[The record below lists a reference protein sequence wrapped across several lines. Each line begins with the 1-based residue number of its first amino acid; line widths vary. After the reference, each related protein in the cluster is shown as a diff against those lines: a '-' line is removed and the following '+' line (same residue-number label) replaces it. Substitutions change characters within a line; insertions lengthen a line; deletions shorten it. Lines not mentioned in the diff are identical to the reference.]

1 MKKLVVFMVLIS
13 LLITSAFS
21 ATKSSTTTPST
32 GTVEGS
38 ATYSAETAAQYKYQT
53 NDKNRMVTIGSNGEK
68 FQGPVL
74 VTSFGQSTDG
84 SMIEQVM
91 KRLKTV
97 AYTYNPTATGADL
110 AGIKT
115 VVIAVGNSTKGLGA
129 AGISQDQET
138 QRAKE
143 FMAAVKSA
151 GVDVICC
158 HIGGATRRG
167 ALSDAFADM
176 VLPLSSFIVVKE
188 DGNEDGKF
196 TTFATSNNVPITL
209 VYGSKDT
216 VNAFKAIF

>member
-1 MKKLVVFMVLIS
+1 MKRILLTMVMIS
-13 LLITSAFS
+13 LLVIPAFA
-21 ATKSSTTTPST
+21 ATKTSTTPST
-32 GTVEGS
+32 GTVEGA
-38 ATYSAETAAQYKYQT
+38 ATYSQEIAAQYKYQT
-53 NDKNRMVTIGSNGEK
+53 DSKNRKVTIGTITEK

-97 AYTYNPTATGADL
+97 AYTYNPTATSADL
-110 AGIKT
+110 GGVKT

-138 QRAKE
+138 ARAKE
-143 FMAAVKSA
+143 FMAAAKKA
-151 GVDVICC
+151 GVKVICC
-158 HIGGATRRG
+158 PIGGATRRG

-176 VLPLSSFIVVKE
+176 VLPLSSYILVKE

-196 TTFATSNNVPITL
+196 TSFAAANNIPITL

-216 VNAFKAIF
+216 VDAFKQIF

>member
-1 MKKLVVFMVLIS
+1 MKRILLTMVMIS
-13 LLITSAFS
+13 LLVIPAFA
-21 ATKSSTTTPST
+21 ATKTSTTPST
-32 GTVEGS
+32 GTVEGA
-38 ATYSAETAAQYKYQT
+38 ATYSQEVAAQYKYQT
-53 NDKNRMVTIGSNGEK
+53 DSKNRKVTIGSITEK

-97 AYTYNPTATGADL
+97 AYTYNPTATSADL
-110 AGIKT
+110 GGVKT
-115 VVIAVGNSTKGLGA
+115 VVIAGGNSTKGLGA

-138 QRAKE
+138 ARAKE
-143 FMAAVKSA
+143 FMAAAKKA
-151 GVDVICC
+151 GVKVICC

-176 VLPLSSFIVVKE
+176 VLPLSSYILVKE

-196 TTFATSNNVPITL
+196 TSFAAANNIPITL

-216 VNAFKAIF
+216 VDAFKQIF

>member
-1 MKKLVVFMVLIS
+1 MKRILLTMVMIS
-13 LLITSAFS
+13 LLVIPAFA
-21 ATKSSTTTPST
+21 ATKTSTTPST
-32 GTVEGS
+32 GTVEGA
-38 ATYSAETAAQYKYQT
+38 ATYSQEIAAQYKYQT
-53 NDKNRMVTIGSNGEK
+53 DSKNRKVTIGTITEK

-97 AYTYNPTATGADL
+97 AYTYNPTATSADF
-110 AGIKT
+110 GGVKT

-138 QRAKE
+138 ARAKE
-143 FMAAVKSA
+143 FMAAAKKA
-151 GVDVICC
+151 GVKVICC

-176 VLPLSSFIVVKE
+176 VLPLSSYILVKE

-196 TTFATSNNVPITL
+196 TSFAAANNIPITL

-216 VNAFKAIF
+216 VDAFKQIF

>member
-1 MKKLVVFMVLIS
+1 MKRILLTMVMIS
-13 LLITSAFS
+13 LLVIPAFA
-21 ATKSSTTTPST
+21 ATKTSTTPST
-32 GTVEGS
+32 GTVEGA
-38 ATYSAETAAQYKYQT
+38 ATYSQEVAAQYKYQT
-53 NDKNRMVTIGSNGEK
+53 DSKNRKVTIGSITEK

-84 SMIEQVM
+84 SMSEQVK

-97 AYTYNPTATGADL
+97 AYTYNPTATSADL
-110 AGIKT
+110 GGVKT

-138 QRAKE
+138 ARAKE
-143 FMAAVKSA
+143 FMAAAKKA
-151 GVDVICC
+151 GVKVICC

-176 VLPLSSFIVVKE
+176 VLPLSSYILVKE

-196 TTFATSNNVPITL
+196 TSFAAANNIPITL

-216 VNAFKAIF
+216 VDAFKQIF

>member
-1 MKKLVVFMVLIS
+1 MKRILLTMVMIS
-13 LLITSAFS
+13 LLVIPAFA
-21 ATKSSTTTPST
+21 ATKTSTTPST
-32 GTVEGS
+32 GTVEGA
-38 ATYSAETAAQYKYQT
+38 ATYSQEVAAQYKYQT
-53 NDKNRMVTIGSNGEK
+53 DSKNRKVTIGTITEK

-97 AYTYNPTATGADL
+97 AYTYNPTATSADL
-110 AGIKT
+110 GGVKT
-115 VVIAVGNSTKGLGA
+115 VVIAVGNSTQGLGA

-138 QRAKE
+138 ARAKE
-143 FMAAVKSA
+143 FMAAAKKA
-151 GVDVICC
+151 GVKVICC

-176 VLPLSSFIVVKE
+176 VLPLSSYILVKE

-196 TTFATSNNVPITL
+196 TSFAAANNIPITL

-216 VNAFKAIF
+216 VDAFKQIF

>member
-1 MKKLVVFMVLIS
+1 MKRILLTMVMIS
-13 LLITSAFS
+13 LLVIPAFA
-21 ATKSSTTTPST
+21 ATKTRTTPST
-32 GTVEGS
+32 GTVEGA
-38 ATYSAETAAQYKYQT
+38 ATYSQEVAAQYKYQT
-53 NDKNRMVTIGSNGEK
+53 DSKNRMVTIGTITEK

-97 AYTYNPTATGADL
+97 AYTYNPTATSADL
-110 AGIKT
+110 GGVKT

-138 QRAKE
+138 ARAKE
-143 FMAAVKSA
+143 FMAAAKKA
-151 GVDVICC
+151 GVKVICC

-176 VLPLSSFIVVKE
+176 VLPLSSYILVKE

-196 TTFATSNNVPITL
+196 TSFAAANNIPITL

-216 VNAFKAIF
+216 VDAFKQIF

>member
-1 MKKLVVFMVLIS
+1 MIS
-13 LLITSAFS
+13 LLVIPVFA
-21 ATKSSTTTPST
+21 ATKTSTTPST
-32 GTVEGS
+32 GTVEGA
-38 ATYSAETAAQYKYQT
+38 ATYSQEIAAQYKYQT
-53 NDKNRMVTIGSNGEK
+53 DSKNRKVTIGTITEK

-97 AYTYNPTATGADL
+97 AYTYNPTATSADL
-110 AGIKT
+110 GGVKT

-138 QRAKE
+138 ARAKE
-143 FMAAVKSA
+143 FMAAAKKA
-151 GVDVICC
+151 GVKVICC

-176 VLPLSSFIVVKE
+176 VLPLSSYILVKE

-196 TTFATSNNVPITL
+196 TSFAAANNIPITL

-216 VNAFKAIF
+216 VDAFKQIF

>member
-1 MKKLVVFMVLIS
+1 MKRILLTMVMIS
-13 LLITSAFS
+13 LLVIPAFA
-21 ATKSSTTTPST
+21 ATKTSTTPST
-32 GTVEGS
+32 GTVEGADTDS
-38 ATYSAETAAQYKYQT
+38 QEVAAQYKYQT
-53 NDKNRMVTIGSNGEK
+53 DSKNRKVTIGTITEK

-97 AYTYNPTATGADL
+97 AYTYNPTATSADL
-110 AGIKT
+110 GGVKT

-138 QRAKE
+138 ARAKE
-143 FMAAVKSA
+143 FMAAVKKA
-151 GVDVICC
+151 GVKVICC

-176 VLPLSSFIVVKE
+176 VLPLSSYILVKE

-196 TTFATSNNVPITL
+196 TSFAAANNIPITL

-216 VNAFKAIF
+216 VDAFKQIF

>member
-1 MKKLVVFMVLIS
+1 MKKLIVTMVLV
-13 LLITSAFS
+13 LLLVLNVFA
-21 ATKSSTTTPST
+21 ATKNSTTPST

-53 NDKNRMVTIGSNGEK
+53 NDKNRMVTIGSKGEK

-97 AYTYNPTATGADL
+97 SYTYNPIATAQNLSGV
-110 AGIKT
+110 KT

-129 AGISQDQET
+129 AGISQEQET
-138 QRAKE
+138 ARAKE
-143 FMAAVKSA
+143 FMAAAQKA
-151 GVDVICC
+151 GVKVICC

-196 TTFATSNNVPITL
+196 TSFASKNNIPITL

>member
-1 MKKLVVFMVLIS
+1 MKRILLTMVMIS
-13 LLITSAFS
+13 LLVIPVFA
-21 ATKSSTTTPST
+21 ATKTSTTPST
-32 GTVEGS
+32 GTVEGA
-38 ATYSAETAAQYKYQT
+38 ATYSQEVAAQYKYQT
-53 NDKNRMVTIGSNGEK
+53 DSKNRMVTIGTITEK

-97 AYTYNPTATGADL
+97 AYTYNPTATSADL
-110 AGIKT
+110 GRVKT

-138 QRAKE
+138 ARAKE
-143 FMAAVKSA
+143 FMAAAKKA
-151 GVDVICC
+151 GVKVICC

-176 VLPLSSFIVVKE
+176 VLPLSSYILVKE

-196 TTFATSNNVPITL
+196 TSFAAANNIPITL

-216 VNAFKAIF
+216 VDAFKQIF

>member
-1 MKKLVVFMVLIS
+1 MKRILLTMVMIS
-13 LLITSAFS
+13 LLVIPAFA
-21 ATKSSTTTPST
+21 ATKTSTTPST
-32 GTVEGS
+32 GTVEGA
-38 ATYSAETAAQYKYQT
+38 ATYSQEIAAQYKYQT
-53 NDKNRMVTIGSNGEK
+53 DSKNRKVTIGTITEK

-97 AYTYNPTATGADL
+97 AYTYNPTATSADL
-110 AGIKT
+110 GGVNT

-138 QRAKE
+138 ARAKE
-143 FMAAVKSA
+143 FMAAVKKA
-151 GVDVICC
+151 GVKVICC

-176 VLPLSSFIVVKE
+176 VLPLSSYILVKE

-196 TTFATSNNVPITL
+196 TSFAAANNIPITL

-216 VNAFKAIF
+216 VDAFKQIF

>member
-1 MKKLVVFMVLIS
+1 MKRILLTMVMIS
-13 LLITSAFS
+13 LLVIPAFA
-21 ATKSSTTTPST
+21 ATKTSTTPST
-32 GTVEGS
+32 GTVEGA
-38 ATYSAETAAQYKYQT
+38 ATYSQEVAAQYKYQT
-53 NDKNRMVTIGSNGEK
+53 DSKNRMVTIGTIIEK

-97 AYTYNPTATGADL
+97 AYTYNPTATSADL
-110 AGIKT
+110 GGVKT

-138 QRAKE
+138 ARAKE
-143 FMAAVKSA
+143 FMAAAKKA
-151 GVDVICC
+151 GVKVICC

-176 VLPLSSFIVVKE
+176 VLPLSSYILVKE

-196 TTFATSNNVPITL
+196 TSFAAANNIPITL

-216 VNAFKAIF
+216 VDAFKQIF

>member
-1 MKKLVVFMVLIS
+1 MKRILLTMVMIS
-13 LLITSAFS
+13 LLVIPAFA
-21 ATKSSTTTPST
+21 ATKTSTTPST
-32 GTVEGS
+32 GTVEGA
-38 ATYSAETAAQYKYQT
+38 ATYSQEIAAQYKYQT
-53 NDKNRMVTIGSNGEK
+53 DSKNRMVTIGTITEK

-97 AYTYNPTATGADL
+97 AYTYNPTATSADL
-110 AGIKT
+110 GGVKT

-138 QRAKE
+138 ARAKE
-143 FMAAVKSA
+143 FMAAAKKA
-151 GVDVICC
+151 GVKVICC

-176 VLPLSSFIVVKE
+176 VRPLSSYILVKE

-196 TTFATSNNVPITL
+196 TSFAAANNIPITL

-216 VNAFKAIF
+216 VDAFKQIF

>member
-1 MKKLVVFMVLIS
+1 MKRILLTMVMIS
-13 LLITSAFS
+13 LLVIPAFA
-21 ATKSSTTTPST
+21 ATKTSTTPST
-32 GTVEGS
+32 GTVEGA
-38 ATYSAETAAQYKYQT
+38 ATYSQEIAAQYKYQT
-53 NDKNRMVTIGSNGEK
+53 DSKNRKVTIGTITEK

-97 AYTYNPTATGADL
+97 AYTYNPTATSADL
-110 AGIKT
+110 SGVKT

-138 QRAKE
+138 ARAKE
-143 FMAAVKSA
+143 FMAAVKKA
-151 GVDVICC
+151 GVKVICC

-176 VLPLSSFIVVKE
+176 VLPLSSYILVKE

-196 TTFATSNNVPITL
+196 TSFAAANNIPITL

-216 VNAFKAIF
+216 VDAFKQIF

>member
-1 MKKLVVFMVLIS
+1 MKRILLTMVMIS
-13 LLITSAFS
+13 LLVIPVFA
-21 ATKSSTTTPST
+21 ATKTSTTPST
-32 GTVEGS
+32 GTVEGA
-38 ATYSAETAAQYKYQT
+38 ATYSQEIAAQYKYQT
-53 NDKNRMVTIGSNGEK
+53 DSKNRKVTIGTITEK

-97 AYTYNPTATGADL
+97 AYTYNPTATSADL
-110 AGIKT
+110 GGVKT

-138 QRAKE
+138 ARAKE
-143 FMAAVKSA
+143 FMAAAKKA
-151 GVDVICC
+151 GVKVICC

-176 VLPLSSFIVVKE
+176 VLPLSSYILVKE

-196 TTFATSNNVPITL
+196 TSFAAANNIPITL

-216 VNAFKAIF
+216 VDAFKQIF

>member
-1 MKKLVVFMVLIS
+1 MKRILLTMVMIS
-13 LLITSAFS
+13 LLVIPVFA
-21 ATKSSTTTPST
+21 ATKTSTTPST
-32 GTVEGS
+32 GTVEGA
-38 ATYSAETAAQYKYQT
+38 ATYSQEIAAQYKYQT
-53 NDKNRMVTIGSNGEK
+53 DSKNRKVTIGSITEK

-97 AYTYNPTATGADL
+97 AYTYNPTATSADL
-110 AGIKT
+110 GGVKT

-138 QRAKE
+138 ARAKE
-143 FMAAVKSA
+143 FMAAVKKA
-151 GVDVICC
+151 GVKVICC

-176 VLPLSSFIVVKE
+176 VLPLSSYILVKE

-196 TTFATSNNVPITL
+196 TSFAAANNIPITL

-216 VNAFKAIF
+216 VDAFKQIF

>member
-1 MKKLVVFMVLIS
+1 MKRILLTMVMIS
-13 LLITSAFS
+13 LLVIPASA
-21 ATKSSTTTPST
+21 ATKTSTTPST
-32 GTVEGS
+32 GTVEGA
-38 ATYSAETAAQYKYQT
+38 ATYSQEIAAQYKYQT
-53 NDKNRMVTIGSNGEK
+53 DSKNRMVTIGTITEK

-97 AYTYNPTATGADL
+97 AYTYNPTATSADL
-110 AGIKT
+110 GGVKT

-138 QRAKE
+138 ARAKE
-143 FMAAVKSA
+143 FMAAVKKA
-151 GVDVICC
+151 GVKVICC

-176 VLPLSSFIVVKE
+176 VLPLSSYILVKE

-196 TTFATSNNVPITL
+196 TSFAAANNIPITL

-216 VNAFKAIF
+216 VDAFKQIF

>member
-1 MKKLVVFMVLIS
+1 MKRILLTMVMIS
-13 LLITSAFS
+13 LMVIPAFA
-21 ATKSSTTTPST
+21 ATKTSTTPST
-32 GTVEGS
+32 GTVEGA
-38 ATYSAETAAQYKYQT
+38 ATYSQEIAAQYKYQT
-53 NDKNRMVTIGSNGEK
+53 DSKNRKVTIGTITEK

-97 AYTYNPTATGADL
+97 AYTYNPTATSADL
-110 AGIKT
+110 GGVKT

-138 QRAKE
+138 ARAKE
-143 FMAAVKSA
+143 FMAAAKKA
-151 GVDVICC
+151 GVKVICC

-176 VLPLSSFIVVKE
+176 VLPLSSYILVKE

-196 TTFATSNNVPITL
+196 TSFAAANNIPITL

-216 VNAFKAIF
+216 VDAFKQIF

>member
-1 MKKLVVFMVLIS
+1 MKRILLTMVMIS
-13 LLITSAFS
+13 LLVIPAFA
-21 ATKSSTTTPST
+21 ATKTSTTPST
-32 GTVEGS
+32 GTVEGA
-38 ATYSAETAAQYKYQT
+38 ATYSQEVAAQYKYQT
-53 NDKNRMVTIGSNGEK
+53 DSKNRKVTIGTITEK

-97 AYTYNPTATGADL
+97 AYTYNPTATSADL
-110 AGIKT
+110 GGGNT

-138 QRAKE
+138 ARAKE
-143 FMAAVKSA
+143 FMAAAKKA
-151 GVDVICC
+151 GVKVICC

-176 VLPLSSFIVVKE
+176 VLPLSSFILVKE

-196 TTFATSNNVPITL
+196 TSFAAANNIPITL

-216 VNAFKAIF
+216 VDAFKQIF

>member
-1 MKKLVVFMVLIS
+1 MKRILLTMVMIS
-13 LLITSAFS
+13 LLVIPVFA
-21 ATKSSTTTPST
+21 ATKTSTTPST
-32 GTVEGS
+32 GTVEGA
-38 ATYSAETAAQYKYQT
+38 ATYSQEIAAQYKYQT
-53 NDKNRMVTIGSNGEK
+53 DSKNRKVTIGTITEK

-97 AYTYNPTATGADL
+97 AYTYNPTATSADL
-110 AGIKT
+110 GGVKT
-115 VVIAVGNSTKGLGA
+115 VVIAVGNSTKRLGA

-138 QRAKE
+138 ARAKE
-143 FMAAVKSA
+143 FMDAAKKA
-151 GVDVICC
+151 GVKVICC

-176 VLPLSSFIVVKE
+176 VLPLSSYILVKE

-196 TTFATSNNVPITL
+196 TSFAAANNIPITL

-216 VNAFKAIF
+216 VDAFKQIF

>member
-1 MKKLVVFMVLIS
+1 MKRILLTMVMIS
-13 LLITSAFS
+13 LLVIPAFAAAKTS
-21 ATKSSTTTPST
+21 TTPST
-32 GTVEGS
+32 GTVEGA
-38 ATYSAETAAQYKYQT
+38 ATYSQEVAAQYKYQT
-53 NDKNRMVTIGSNGEK
+53 DSKNRKVTIGTITEK

-97 AYTYNPTATGADL
+97 AYTYNPTATSADL
-110 AGIKT
+110 GGVKT

-138 QRAKE
+138 ARAKE
-143 FMAAVKSA
+143 FMAAAKKA
-151 GVDVICC
+151 GVKVICC

-176 VLPLSSFIVVKE
+176 VLPLSSYILVKE

-196 TTFATSNNVPITL
+196 TSFAAANNIPITL

-216 VNAFKAIF
+216 VDAFKQIF

>member
-1 MKKLVVFMVLIS
+1 MKRILLTMVMIS
-13 LLITSAFS
+13 LLVIPVFA
-21 ATKSSTTTPST
+21 ATKTSTTPST
-32 GTVEGS
+32 GTVEGA
-38 ATYSAETAAQYKYQT
+38 ATYSQEVAAQYKYQT
-53 NDKNRMVTIGSNGEK
+53 DSKNRKVTIGTITEK

-97 AYTYNPTATGADL
+97 AYTYNPTATSADL
-110 AGIKT
+110 GGVKT

-138 QRAKE
+138 ARAKE
-143 FMAAVKSA
+143 FMAAVKKA
-151 GVDVICC
+151 GVKVICC

-176 VLPLSSFIVVKE
+176 VLPLSSYILVKE

-196 TTFATSNNVPITL
+196 TSFAAANNIPITL

-216 VNAFKAIF
+216 VDAFKQIF

>member
-1 MKKLVVFMVLIS
+1 MKRILLTMVMIS
-13 LLITSAFS
+13 LLVIPAFA
-21 ATKSSTTTPST
+21 ATKTSTTPST
-32 GTVEGS
+32 GTVEGA
-38 ATYSAETAAQYKYQT
+38 ATYSQEVAAQYKYQT
-53 NDKNRMVTIGSNGEK
+53 DSKNRMVTIGTITEK

-97 AYTYNPTATGADL
+97 AYTYNPPATSADL
-110 AGIKT
+110 GGVKT

-138 QRAKE
+138 ARAKE
-143 FMAAVKSA
+143 FMAAAKKA
-151 GVDVICC
+151 GVKVICC

-176 VLPLSSFIVVKE
+176 VLPLSSYILVKE

-196 TTFATSNNVPITL
+196 TSFAAANNIPITL

-216 VNAFKAIF
+216 VDAFKQIF

>member
-1 MKKLVVFMVLIS
+1 MKRILLTMVMIS
-13 LLITSAFS
+13 LLVIPAFA
-21 ATKSSTTTPST
+21 ATKTSTTPST
-32 GTVEGS
+32 GTVEGA
-38 ATYSAETAAQYKYQT
+38 ATYSQEVAAQYKYQT
-53 NDKNRMVTIGSNGEK
+53 DSKNRKVTIGSITEK

-97 AYTYNPTATGADL
+97 AYTYNPTATSADL
-110 AGIKT
+110 GGLRTID
-115 VVIAVGNSTKGLGA
+115 INIGNSTKGLGA

-138 QRAKE
+138 ARAKE
-143 FMAAVKSA
+143 FMAAAKKA
-151 GVDVICC
+151 GVKVICC

-176 VLPLSSFIVVKE
+176 VLPLSSYILVKE

-196 TTFATSNNVPITL
+196 TSFAAANNIPITL

-216 VNAFKAIF
+216 VDAFKQIF

>member
-1 MKKLVVFMVLIS
+1 MKRILLTMVMIS
-13 LLITSAFS
+13 LLVIPVFA
-21 ATKSSTTTPST
+21 ATKTSTTPST
-32 GTVEGS
+32 GTVEGA
-38 ATYSAETAAQYKYQT
+38 ATYSQEIAAQYKYQT
-53 NDKNRMVTIGSNGEK
+53 DSKNRKVTIGTITEK

-97 AYTYNPTATGADL
+97 AYTYNPTATSADL
-110 AGIKT
+110 GGVKT

-138 QRAKE
+138 ARAKE
-143 FMAAVKSA
+143 FMAAAKKSGVK
-151 GVDVICC
+151 VICC

-176 VLPLSSFIVVKE
+176 VLPLSSYILVKE

-196 TTFATSNNVPITL
+196 TSFAAANNIPITL

-216 VNAFKAIF
+216 VDAFKQIF

>member
-1 MKKLVVFMVLIS
+1 MKRILLTMVMIS
-13 LLITSAFS
+13 LLVIPAFA
-21 ATKSSTTTPST
+21 ATKTSTTPST
-32 GTVEGS
+32 GTVEGA
-38 ATYSAETAAQYKYQT
+38 ATYSQEIAAQYKYQT
-53 NDKNRMVTIGSNGEK
+53 DSKNRMVTIGTITEK

-97 AYTYNPTATGADL
+97 AYTYNPTATSADL
-110 AGIKT
+110 SGVKT

-138 QRAKE
+138 ARAKE
-143 FMAAVKSA
+143 FMAAVKKA
-151 GVDVICC
+151 GVKVICC

-176 VLPLSSFIVVKE
+176 VLPLSSYILVKE

-196 TTFATSNNVPITL
+196 TSFAAANNIPITL

-216 VNAFKAIF
+216 VDAFKQIF

>member
-1 MKKLVVFMVLIS
+1 MKRILLTMVMIS
-13 LLITSAFS
+13 LLVIPAFA
-21 ATKSSTTTPST
+21 ATKTSTTPST
-32 GTVEGS
+32 GTVEGA
-38 ATYSAETAAQYKYQT
+38 ATYSQEIAAQYKYQT
-53 NDKNRMVTIGSNGEK
+53 DSKKRMVTIGTITEK

-97 AYTYNPTATGADL
+97 AYTYNPTATSADL
-110 AGIKT
+110 GGVKT

-138 QRAKE
+138 ARAKE
-143 FMAAVKSA
+143 FMAAAKKA
-151 GVDVICC
+151 GVKVICC

-176 VLPLSSFIVVKE
+176 VLPLSSYILVKE

-196 TTFATSNNVPITL
+196 TSFAAANNIPITL

-216 VNAFKAIF
+216 VDAFKQIF

>member
-1 MKKLVVFMVLIS
+1 MKRILLTMVMIS
-13 LLITSAFS
+13 LLVIPVFA
-21 ATKSSTTTPST
+21 ATKTSTTPST
-32 GTVEGS
+32 GTVEGA
-38 ATYSAETAAQYKYQT
+38 ATYSQEIAAQYKYQT
-53 NDKNRMVTIGSNGEK
+53 DSKNRKVIIGSITEK

-97 AYTYNPTATGADL
+97 AYTYNPTATSADL
-110 AGIKT
+110 GGVKT

-138 QRAKE
+138 ARAKE
-143 FMAAVKSA
+143 FMAAAKKA
-151 GVDVICC
+151 GVKVICC

-176 VLPLSSFIVVKE
+176 VLPLSSYILVKE

-196 TTFATSNNVPITL
+196 TSFAAANNIPITL

-216 VNAFKAIF
+216 VDAFKQIF

>member
-1 MKKLVVFMVLIS
+1 MKRILLTMVMIS
-13 LLITSAFS
+13 LLVIPVFA
-21 ATKSSTTTPST
+21 ATKTSTTPST
-32 GTVEGS
+32 GTVEGA
-38 ATYSAETAAQYKYQT
+38 ATYSQEIAAQYKYQT
-53 NDKNRMVTIGSNGEK
+53 DSKNRKVTIGTITEK

-97 AYTYNPTATGADL
+97 AYTYNPTATSADL
-110 AGIKT
+110 GGVKT

-138 QRAKE
+138 ARAKE
-143 FMAAVKSA
+143 FMAAAKKA
-151 GVDVICC
+151 GVKVICC

-176 VLPLSSFIVVKE
+176 VLPLSSYILVKE

-196 TTFATSNNVPITL
+196 TSFAAANNIPITL
-209 VYGSKDT
+209 VYCSKDT
-216 VNAFKAIF
+216 VDAFKQIF

>member
-1 MKKLVVFMVLIS
+1 MKRILLTMVMIS
-13 LLITSAFS
+13 LLVIPVFA
-21 ATKSSTTTPST
+21 ATKTSTTPST
-32 GTVEGS
+32 GTVEGA
-38 ATYSAETAAQYKYQT
+38 ATYSQEIAAQYKYQT
-53 NDKNRMVTIGSNGEK
+53 DSKNRMVTIGTITEK

-97 AYTYNPTATGADL
+97 AYTYNPTATSADL
-110 AGIKT
+110 GGVKT

-138 QRAKE
+138 ARAKE
-143 FMAAVKSA
+143 FMAAAKKA
-151 GVDVICC
+151 GVKVICC

-176 VLPLSSFIVVKE
+176 VLPLSSFILVKE

-196 TTFATSNNVPITL
+196 TSFAAANNIPITL

-216 VNAFKAIF
+216 VDAFKQIF

>member
-1 MKKLVVFMVLIS
+1 MKRILLTMVMIS
-13 LLITSAFS
+13 LLVIPAFA
-21 ATKSSTTTPST
+21 ATKTSTTPST
-32 GTVEGS
+32 GTVEGA
-38 ATYSAETAAQYKYQT
+38 ATYSQEVAAQYKYQT
-53 NDKNRMVTIGSNGEK
+53 DSKNRKVTIGTITEK

-97 AYTYNPTATGADL
+97 AYTYNPTATSADL
-110 AGIKT
+110 GGVKT
-115 VVIAVGNSTKGLGA
+115 GVIAVGNSTKGLGA

-138 QRAKE
+138 ARAKE
-143 FMAAVKSA
+143 FMAAAKKA
-151 GVDVICC
+151 GVKVICC

-176 VLPLSSFIVVKE
+176 VLPLSSYILVKE

-196 TTFATSNNVPITL
+196 TSFAAANNIPITL

-216 VNAFKAIF
+216 VDAFKQIF

>member
-1 MKKLVVFMVLIS
+1 MKRILLTMVMIS
-13 LLITSAFS
+13 LLVIPVFA
-21 ATKSSTTTPST
+21 ATKTSTTPST
-32 GTVEGS
+32 GTVEGA
-38 ATYSAETAAQYKYQT
+38 ATYSQEVAAQYKYQT
-53 NDKNRMVTIGSNGEK
+53 DSKNRKVTIGSITEK

-97 AYTYNPTATGADL
+97 AYTYNPTATSADF
-110 AGIKT
+110 GGVKT
-115 VVIAVGNSTKGLGA
+115 VDIAVGNSTKGLGA

-138 QRAKE
+138 ARAKE
-143 FMAAVKSA
+143 FMAAAKKA
-151 GVDVICC
+151 GVKVICC

-176 VLPLSSFIVVKE
+176 VLPLSSYILVKE

-196 TTFATSNNVPITL
+196 TSFAAANNIPITL

-216 VNAFKAIF
+216 VDAFKQIF